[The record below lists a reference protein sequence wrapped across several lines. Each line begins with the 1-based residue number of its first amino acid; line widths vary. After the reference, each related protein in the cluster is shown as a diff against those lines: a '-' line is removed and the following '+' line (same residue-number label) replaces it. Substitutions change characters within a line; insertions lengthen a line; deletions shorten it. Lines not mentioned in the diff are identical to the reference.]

1 MAVVSMNYLLE
12 AGVHFGHQT
21 KRWNPKMKEYIYS
34 TRDDI
39 YIIDLQKTVALLETA
54 YQKLNEIVANGGEV
68 LFVGTKK
75 QASEVCKEEAQRSGM
90 YYVTERWLGGTLTNF
105 KTIRKRIYRLEEIEK
120 METEP
125 REAADAAVNID
136 EVNIDETGKNLAEM
150 DEAEEQE
157 KAVNLDND
165 LDEQIRNNMLRNVT
179 LADAEIKMFG
189 DRTILA

>member
-1 MAVVSMNYLLE
+1 MN
-12 AGVHFGHQT
+12 
-21 KRWNPKMKEYIYS
+21 S
-34 TRDDI
+34 
-39 YIIDLQKTVALLETA
+39 
-54 YQKLNEIVANGGEV
+54 
-68 LFVGTKK
+68 
-75 QASEVCKEEAQRSGM
+75 
-90 YYVTERWLGGTLTNF
+90 
-105 KTIRKRIYRLEEIEK
+105 EEIEK
-120 METEP
+120 TETEP

>member
-1 MAVVSMNYLLE
+1 MN
-12 AGVHFGHQT
+12 
-21 KRWNPKMKEYIYS
+21 S
-34 TRDDI
+34 
-39 YIIDLQKTVALLETA
+39 
-54 YQKLNEIVANGGEV
+54 
-68 LFVGTKK
+68 
-75 QASEVCKEEAQRSGM
+75 
-90 YYVTERWLGGTLTNF
+90 
-105 KTIRKRIYRLEEIEK
+105 EEIEK

-157 KAVNLDND
+157 KAVNLDNN

>member
-1 MAVVSMNYLLE
+1 MN
-12 AGVHFGHQT
+12 
-21 KRWNPKMKEYIYS
+21 S
-34 TRDDI
+34 
-39 YIIDLQKTVALLETA
+39 
-54 YQKLNEIVANGGEV
+54 
-68 LFVGTKK
+68 
-75 QASEVCKEEAQRSGM
+75 
-90 YYVTERWLGGTLTNF
+90 
-105 KTIRKRIYRLEEIEK
+105 EEIEK
-120 METEP
+120 TETEP

-189 DRTILA
+189 DRTVLA

>member
-1 MAVVSMNYLLE
+1 MN
-12 AGVHFGHQT
+12 
-21 KRWNPKMKEYIYS
+21 S
-34 TRDDI
+34 
-39 YIIDLQKTVALLETA
+39 
-54 YQKLNEIVANGGEV
+54 
-68 LFVGTKK
+68 
-75 QASEVCKEEAQRSGM
+75 
-90 YYVTERWLGGTLTNF
+90 
-105 KTIRKRIYRLEEIEK
+105 EEIEK

-189 DRTILA
+189 DRTVLA

>member
-1 MAVVSMNYLLE
+1 MN
-12 AGVHFGHQT
+12 
-21 KRWNPKMKEYIYS
+21 S
-34 TRDDI
+34 
-39 YIIDLQKTVALLETA
+39 
-54 YQKLNEIVANGGEV
+54 
-68 LFVGTKK
+68 
-75 QASEVCKEEAQRSGM
+75 
-90 YYVTERWLGGTLTNF
+90 
-105 KTIRKRIYRLEEIEK
+105 EEIEK

-125 REAADAAVNID
+125 RKAADVAVNID

-189 DRTILA
+189 DRTVLA

>member
-1 MAVVSMNYLLE
+1 MN
-12 AGVHFGHQT
+12 
-21 KRWNPKMKEYIYS
+21 S
-34 TRDDI
+34 
-39 YIIDLQKTVALLETA
+39 
-54 YQKLNEIVANGGEV
+54 
-68 LFVGTKK
+68 
-75 QASEVCKEEAQRSGM
+75 
-90 YYVTERWLGGTLTNF
+90 
-105 KTIRKRIYRLEEIEK
+105 EEIEK
-120 METEP
+120 TEAEP
-125 REAADAAVNID
+125 REGAGTVNID